1 MGLKLLVTYLH
12 CMSWHLTKMQCAFS
26 STLLKIKKGPWTASI
41 EWQLYIIDTYPLELC
56 SILALLVGFLYSKI
70 IKKSQNFFMV
80 HFANKVITLHC
91 TVNGGKKLPLGITT
105 GDWTF
110 LKTFKTQQANSDEK
124 KEGRE
129 MPVGNHSI
137 FEF

>member
-1 MGLKLLVTYLH
+1 
-12 CMSWHLTKMQCAFS
+12 
-26 STLLKIKKGPWTASI
+26 
-41 EWQLYIIDTYPLELC
+41 
-56 SILALLVGFLYSKI
+56 
-70 IKKSQNFFMV
+70 MV

-129 MPVGNHSI
+129 MPGRNNVI

>member
-1 MGLKLLVTYLH
+1 
-12 CMSWHLTKMQCAFS
+12 
-26 STLLKIKKGPWTASI
+26 
-41 EWQLYIIDTYPLELC
+41 
-56 SILALLVGFLYSKI
+56 
-70 IKKSQNFFMV
+70 MV

-124 KEGRE
+124 RKEGRCRVKTILYLNFDFIYVLLGSYYKTSTYKCYR
-129 MPVGNHSI
+129 PG
-137 FEF
+137 FF

>member
-1 MGLKLLVTYLH
+1 MTFDQNAMCYQFH
-12 CMSWHLTKMQCAFS
+12 
-26 STLLKIKKGPWTASI
+26 SI
-41 EWQLYIIDTYPLELC
+41 ENQKRALNSKYRMTLYIIDTYPLELC

-105 GDWTF
+105 GD
-110 LKTFKTQQANSDEK
+110 
-124 KEGRE
+124 
-129 MPVGNHSI
+129 
-137 FEF
+137 